1 MSETESGLKL
11 VFCQLFLVASMMVN
25 MQVSFVVQQVCLVV
39 NQGVS
44 SMVNQGVSFVH

>member
-11 VFCQLFLVASMMVN
+11 VFCQLFLLARMMVN
-25 MQVSFVVQQVCLVV
+25 LQVSFVVQRVCLVV